1 VLALAN
7 PKGYDRRMIRSTL
20 RFALPLIAIYLASC
34 APQVERP
41 RAIPQ
46 SANPSSIVATE
57 MAFSREASEKGEN
70 AAFRRYAAKDALVFR
85 PQPVLFSEYS
95 KGVKDSG
102 VATKWQPHSVYM
114 SCDGRTAI
122 ATGAWQTSDANGY
135 FTTVWQWFPKSRA
148 DATAQL
154 QGVSGEGEW
163 KWTLRH
169 GDALKK
175 PMPRAEMIETKSAS
189 CKGRAS
195 APLSAPP
202 VGAKMKAGYSF
213 DQSLQWT
220 WVVTADGAR
229 SFQASVW
236 DGTALQQVI
245 AQNVAARP

>member
-1 VLALAN
+1 
-7 PKGYDRRMIRSTL
+7 MIRSSL
-20 RFALPLIAIYLASC
+20 RFALPVTAVFAASC
-34 APQVERP
+34 APQAERP

-57 MAFSREASEKGEN
+57 MAFSREAGEKGEN
-70 AAFRRYAAKDALVFR
+70 TAFRRYAAKDALVFR

-102 VATKWQPHSVYM
+102 SATKWQPHKVYM

-135 FTTVWQWFPKSRA
+135 FTTVWQWFPKSRT
-148 DATAQL
+148 DAAAQT

-169 GDALKK
+169 GDTLNK

-213 DQSLQWT
+213 DQSLQWN

-229 SFQASVW
+229 NFSASVW
-236 DGTALQQVI
+236 NGTALEQVI
-245 AQNVAARP
+245 SQSARP